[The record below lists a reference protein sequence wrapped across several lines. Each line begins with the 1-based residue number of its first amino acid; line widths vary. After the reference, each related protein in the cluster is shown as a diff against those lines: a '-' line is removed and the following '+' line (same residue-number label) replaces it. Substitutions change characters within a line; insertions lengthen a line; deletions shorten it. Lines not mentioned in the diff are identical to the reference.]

1 MFSARG
7 LVLLVGMLLCAPVTA
22 QTVHDPTEP
31 TRIGGT
37 VSPAAPSK
45 PRWRLESTLVASDR
59 RIASINGKVVGVGD
73 RINDATVTDIQ
84 PHAVRLRVNGR
95 TIELRLDAGDDPKK
109 SG

>member
-1 MFSARG
+1 MFSGSGRI
-7 LVLLVGMLLCAPVTA
+7 LLVGLLLCTPAMA
-22 QTVHDPTEP
+22 QTVHDPTKP

-37 VSPAAPSK
+37 ASPVKVSE

-73 RINDATVTDIQ
+73 RIDNATVIDIQ
-84 PHAVRLRVNGR
+84 PHAVRLRANER
-95 TIELRLDAGDDPKK
+95 IIELRLDAGDDPKK